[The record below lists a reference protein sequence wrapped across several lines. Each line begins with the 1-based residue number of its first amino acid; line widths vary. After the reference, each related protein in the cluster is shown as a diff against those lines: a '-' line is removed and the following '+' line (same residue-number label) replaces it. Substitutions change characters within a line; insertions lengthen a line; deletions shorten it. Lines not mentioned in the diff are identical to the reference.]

1 MSSPQLPSSSGFR
14 AALEHLVSQP
24 EVVGALVAAR
34 DGLPVAIHMGS
45 DEAGESWAAMTAV
58 LGRLAGQLLEA
69 AEGEEMAAAVFNAVN
84 HQFVVAPVPIG
95 FLLAVAKP
103 GAQGAALYERTK
115 AAAQEVDAVA
125 AALTGSG
132 EG

>member
-1 MSSPQLPSSSGFR
+1 MLPPQLPSPSGFA
-14 AALEHLVSQP
+14 AALERLVSQP

-34 DGLPVAIHMGS
+34 DGLPVATHMES
-45 DEAGESWAAMTAV
+45 DEAGESWAAMTAM

-69 AEGEEMAAAVFNAVN
+69 AQGEEMAAAVFNAVN
-84 HQFVVAPVPIG
+84 HQFVVAPVRIG
-95 FLLAVAKP
+95 FLLTVAKP
-103 GAQGAALYERTK
+103 SAEGVALYERTK